1 MECKGSICKGQG
13 VLEASREADRAV
25 TKEDIKEVIKEV
37 TAEDL
42 SEAHR
47 AMVTVDIIRATA
59 SMEVTRTII
68 TNNTQTRNKEEEARA
83 NLGLSGERGCI
94 AWPNTG
100 RLVA

>member
-25 TKEDIKEVIKEV
+25 TKEDIKEDIKEVIKEV

-68 TNNTQTRNKEEEARA
+68 TNNTSMRN
-83 NLGLSGERGCI
+83 
-94 AWPNTG
+94 
-100 RLVA
+100 

>member
-1 MECKGSICKGQG
+1 MECKDSICKGQG

-25 TKEDIKEVIKEV
+25 TKVVIKEVIKEV

-59 SMEVTRTII
+59 LTEVTRRII
-68 TNNTQTRNKEEEARA
+68 CSNTQMRN
-83 NLGLSGERGCI
+83 
-94 AWPNTG
+94 
-100 RLVA
+100 

>member
-1 MECKGSICKGQG
+1 M
-13 VLEASREADRAV
+13 
-25 TKEDIKEVIKEV
+25 VIKEV

-68 TNNTQTRNKEEEARA
+68 TNNTQTRN
-83 NLGLSGERGCI
+83 
-94 AWPNTG
+94 
-100 RLVA
+100 

>member
-1 MECKGSICKGQG
+1 MVCKGSICKGQE
-13 VLEASREADRAV
+13 VLEASREVDRAV

-59 SMEVTRTII
+59 SMEVTRRII
-68 TNNTQTRNKEEEARA
+68 SSNTQTRN
-83 NLGLSGERGCI
+83 
-94 AWPNTG
+94 
-100 RLVA
+100 